1 MGILTLQRVQWGCSR
16 LIQPQHEQREESTVS
31 TNSREAPDGVAL
43 GQRLK
48 TARVRARMT
57 LKVLAEKTRLSESFL
72 SQLERGRVNA
82 SLSSLQHITSA
93 LGTNVASLFDATQN
107 AGIRLIRKSERSALT
122 FGVLGRKYLLTPMPL
137 EHLEV
142 FVGEFDVGGSTGP
155 EPYAHGDSDE
165 MFIVLTGT
173 FELQVGS
180 ERFALVDGDSV
191 SYRSSLPHKAVNVG
205 STRGEVM
212 WIISPPSY

>member
-1 MGILTLQRVQWGCSR
+1 MDKQVEADRR
-16 LIQPQHEQREESTVS
+16 L
-31 TNSREAPDGVAL
+31 DGLPL
-43 GQRLK
+43 GSRLK

-57 LKVLAEKTRLSESFL
+57 LKVLAEKTGLSESFL
-72 SQLERGRVNA
+72 SQLERDRVNA
-82 SLSSLQHITSA
+82 SLASLQRITRA
-93 LGTNVASLFDATQN
+93 LGTNVAALFDESRTS
-107 AGIRLIRKSERSALT
+107 GIRLIRKSERSALT
-122 FGVLGRKYLLTPMPL
+122 FGVYGRKYLLTPTPL

-142 FVGEFDVGGSTGP
+142 FVGEFEVGGTTGT
-155 EPYAHGDSDE
+155 EPYSHGDSDE
-165 MFIVLTGT
+165 MFIVLAGT

-180 ERFALVDGDSV
+180 ERFTLSEGDCV